1 MIRGVLISSLIT
13 ITHHYLLMNEFIL
26 SARRSLEEMERE
38 VSALAEARG
47 RSRRELIEKIFRHTH
62 TLKGTL
68 SAAGLEETASL
79 AHEIENLLDSLR
91 LGRVRLDE
99 ERVGVLIESAAALA
113 EGLNARDEAADKEL
127 IERLRGLAAAD
138 DEESPQVS
146 EELLASLP
154 DEIASAL
161 NAYEKHRLSEA
172 AEEGLNLF
180 VIAFNLSLSSFDEKF
195 RELSSALSARGE
207 IISTLPGV
215 EEAEAEQ
222 ISFRLLYA
230 TQETHDTI
238 AGLAESVVAVTLTEL
253 RLAGEVEGASADFI
267 NQVPEA
273 YEVDESVSVSH
284 LLERAARVGE
294 AAAQTAGK
302 EIEFEVASGSDLHV
316 AAKLAEAISNALLH
330 LVRNAV
336 DHGIEF
342 GEERARAGKSARG
355 RVKLEA
361 RNSANRLALSV
372 SDDGRGIDTDEITR
386 VGVERGLIK
395 QGEVVSTEDAM
406 RLIFRQGFSTAAS
419 VTNLSGRG
427 VGLDVVETVV
437 KELGGEVLVKSE
449 QGKGTTFEIILSLE
463 RRT

>member
-1 MIRGVLISSLIT
+1 
-13 ITHHYLLMNEFIL
+13 MNEFIL
-26 SARRSLEEMERE
+26 SARRSLEEMGRE
-38 VSALAEARG
+38 VRALPRARG
-47 RSRRELIEKIFRHTH
+47 RNRRELIEKIFRHTH

-68 SAAGLEETASL
+68 SAAGLEETAGL

-91 LGRVRLDE
+91 LGLARLDE
-99 ERVGVLIESAAALA
+99 ERVAVLIESAAALA
-113 EGLNARDEAADKEL
+113 EGLNAQGEAADKEL
-127 IERLRGLAAAD
+127 VERLRSLAAAD
-138 DEESPQVS
+138 DEERPQVS

-154 DEIASAL
+154 EEIAGAL
-161 NAYEKHRLSEA
+161 NAYEKHRLTAA

-195 RELSSALSARGE
+195 RELSSLLSARGE

-230 TQETHDTI
+230 TEETHDTI
-238 AGLAESVVAVTLTEL
+238 AALARLVVAVTLTEL
-253 RLAGEVEGASADFI
+253 KFAREPFTETTAQADFI
-267 NQVPEA
+267 NQVSDA

-294 AAAQTAGK
+294 AAAQRADK
-302 EIEFEVASGSDLHV
+302 EIEFEIAAGSDSHV

-342 GEERARAGKSARG
+342 SEERERAGKPSRG
-355 RVKLEA
+355 LVKLEA
-361 RNSANRLALSV
+361 GNSANRLALSV

-386 VGVERGLIK
+386 AGVERGLIK
-395 QGEVVSTEDAM
+395 QGEAVSKEGAL
-406 RLIFRQGFSTAAS
+406 RLIFRQGFSTAAT

-437 KELGGEVLVKSE
+437 KELGGEVLVESE
-449 QGKGTTFEIILSLE
+449 QGKGTTFWIILSLE
-463 RRT
+463 RKA

>member
-1 MIRGVLISSLIT
+1 
-13 ITHHYLLMNEFIL
+13 MNEFIL

-38 VSALAEARG
+38 VRALHNARG
-47 RSRRELIEKIFRHTH
+47 RNRRDLIEKIFRHTH

-91 LGRVRLDE
+91 LGRARLDE
-99 ERVGVLIESAAALA
+99 ERVAVLIESSSALA
-113 EGLNARDEAADKEL
+113 EGLNAHDDKGADKEL
-127 IERLRGLAAAD
+127 IERLRRLAAAD
-138 DEESPQVS
+138 DEERPQVF
-146 EELLASLP
+146 EELLRALP
-154 DEIASAL
+154 DEIAGAL
-161 NAYEKHRLSEA
+161 NAYEKHRLTA
-172 AEEGLNLF
+172 AAGEGLNLF

-195 RELSSALSARGE
+195 RELSSLLSARGE

-230 TQETHDTI
+230 TEETHDTI
-238 AGLAESVVAVTLTEL
+238 AALARLVVAATLTEL
-253 RLAGEVEGASADFI
+253 RLAREVEDAGADFI
-267 NQVPEA
+267 NQVSDA
-273 YEVDESVSVSH
+273 DEVDESVSVSH
-284 LLERAARVGE
+284 LLEGAARVGKR
-294 AAAQTAGK
+294 AAQTTGK
-302 EIEFEVASGSDLHV
+302 EIEFEVASGSDMHV

-342 GEERARAGKSARG
+342 SEERARAGKPARG
-355 RVKLEA
+355 LVKLEA
-361 RNSANRLALSV
+361 GNSANSLTLTV

-386 VGVERGLIK
+386 AGVERGLIK
-395 QGEVVSTEDAM
+395 EGEAFSKEDAM

-437 KELGGEVLVKSE
+437 KELGGEVLVDSE
-449 QGKGTTFEIILSLE
+449 RGKGTTFRIILSLE
-463 RRT
+463 RKA